1 MQRVPARL
9 LQGEFHMSE
18 FQEAFNRAVAKR
30 DRIIMREGTAD
41 GERLKAYYLA
51 HLIADELKQME
62 AERLLG
68 V

>member
-1 MQRVPARL
+1 MK
-9 LQGEFHMSE
+9 GE
-18 FQEAFNRAVAKR
+18 FQEAFDRAVAKR

-41 GERLKAYYLA
+41 GERLKPYYLA

>member
-1 MQRVPARL
+1 
-9 LQGEFHMSE
+9 MSE
-18 FQEAFNRAVAKR
+18 FLEAFDRAVAKR

-41 GERLKAYYLA
+41 SERLKPYYLA
-51 HLIADELKQME
+51 QLIADELRQME